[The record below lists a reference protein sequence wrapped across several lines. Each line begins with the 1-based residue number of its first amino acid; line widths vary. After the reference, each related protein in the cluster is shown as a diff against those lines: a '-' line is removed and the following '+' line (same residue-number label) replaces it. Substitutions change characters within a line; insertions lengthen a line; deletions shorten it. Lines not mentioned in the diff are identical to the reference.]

1 MYAWAIKNLPVL
13 IGIVVAVGFVW
24 WVVNAIHENGKRIE
38 RLVWVEW
45 LHEQSAQHM
54 ARIEKRNK
62 DRAAAD
68 DKRQRQFTHS
78 LEVYANEIENL
89 NADIDAHRDDRLFVR
104 AEIPACT
111 GRSDAGA
118 DHQNTEAHTGEATR
132 VQLSRGISE
141 DIWELRRR
149 LGILLNTYS
158 WLKHQVEDSACF
170 EIIE

>member
-1 MYAWAIKNLPVL
+1 MNGLILRILPYLAAIVL
-13 IGIVVAVGFVW
+13 FVGGAW
-24 WVVNAIHENGKRIE
+24 WVLDSAYEQGRKME
-38 RLVWVEW
+38 RLEWNEW
-45 LHEQSAQHM
+45 LHDQSAQHI
-54 ARIEKRNK
+54 ARIEERNK
-62 DRAAAD
+62 TQAAAD
-68 DKRQRQFTHS
+68 EKRQRQFTHS

-118 DHQNTEAHTGEATR
+118 DHQNTEAHAGEATR
-132 VQLSRGISE
+132 VQLSAGVSA
-141 DIWELRRR
+141 DIWELRRQ